1 MCPVHKL
8 YTNHCG
14 PPTFCASSL
23 AKAKGMEQ
31 RFLCLFAA
39 RETLW
44 SLRLV
49 NSLLKKKKIKILQ
62 RNTTKSRGSTIYII
76 HNSLNDLED
85 TEYMKKKRKC
95 EPKTNQWR
103 LTLR

>member
-49 NSLLKKKKIKILQ
+49 NSLLKKKKSRFFRGTQQNPGALQ
-62 RNTTKSRGSTIYII
+62 YISFI
-76 HNSLNDLED
+76 
-85 TEYMKKKRKC
+85 T
-95 EPKTNQWR
+95 P
-103 LTLR
+103 